1 MHVSLNRKA
10 TVAAIASLSL
20 SGAAFAQANV
30 SIYGIVDAGY
40 VYSSGGRSTGSGNAN
55 FSGINSG
62 VMAGSRLGF
71 KGEETLGNGLSA
83 LFVLEYAL
91 GIDTNTG
98 VGSGGTLNSRQSY
111 VGLKSQT
118 LGTVTLGRQYAPGYL
133 ASIRNH
139 AFGGSTVQGPL
150 AILTGAAGN
159 SITAAAVQSR
169 INNSISYASPN
180 WSGFTASAI
189 YGFGENVGAVSDG
202 ISQGNNGFFGAGLNY
217 ARGPLNLDLMFQQRI
232 RVSTNPIATTP
243 VTTIASQKDISEWA
257 LMGAYDF
264 KIAKLF
270 GTYQHQDDDNGT
282 AAREGSNRTWSVG
295 ATVPVFGNGLIQASY
310 VRLEWDR
317 RGAGGSDGWALG
329 YRHALSKRTT
339 LYTTYTLIDNDRTA
353 LAAAGPI
360 SSIARVGE
368 SNGTF
373 TAGLNHTF

>member
-1 MHVSLNRKA
+1 MHVSLSRKA
-10 TVAAIASLSL
+10 GIAAAASLSL
-20 SGAAFAQANV
+20 SGAALAQSNV
-30 SIYGIVDAGY
+30 SLYGIVDAGY
-40 VYSSGGRSTGSGNAN
+40 VYSSGERSGDNSNAN

-71 KGEETLGNGLSA
+71 KGEENLGNGLKTV
-83 LFVLEYAL
+83 FVLEYAL
-91 GIDTNTG
+91 NVDTNAG
-98 VGSGGTLNSRQSY
+98 VGTALARQQFIGLNSA
-111 VGLKSQT
+111 K
-118 LGTVTLGRQYAPGYL
+118 LGQVAFGRQYAPGYL
-133 ASIRNH
+133 ASARNH

-169 INNSISYASPN
+169 INNSVSYTSPN
-180 WSGFTASAI
+180 WSGLTASAI
-189 YGFGENVGAVSDG
+189 YGFGEGGGTGADG

-217 ARGPLNLDLMFQQRI
+217 ARGPLNLDLLFQQRI
-232 RVSTNPIATTP
+232 GVASNPVATTP
-243 VTTIASQKDISEWA
+243 VTTVAAQKNINEWA

-264 KIAKLF
+264 KVAKLF
-270 GTYQHQDDDNGT
+270 GTYQHQDDDNGSST
-282 AAREGSNRTWSVG
+282 REGSNHTWSIG

-339 LYTTYTLIDNDRTA
+339 LYTTYTLIDNDRTT

-360 SSIARVGE
+360 SNTARIGE
-368 SNGTF
+368 ANGTF

>member
-10 TVAAIASLSL
+10 AIAAVAPLLLST
-20 SGAAFAQANV
+20 AALAQSNV

-40 VYSSGGRSTGSGNAN
+40 VDSSGKRTGSSVN

-71 KGEETLGNGLSA
+71 RGEETLGNGLSA

-98 VGSGGTLNSRQSY
+98 IGSGGALASRQSY
-111 VGLKSQT
+111 VGLKSKT
-118 LGTVTLGRQYAPGYL
+118 LGTLTLGRQYAPGYL
-133 ASIRNH
+133 ASARNH

-150 AILTGAAGN
+150 GILTGAAGN

-169 INNSISYASPN
+169 INNSISYASPK
-180 WSGFTASAI
+180 WSGFTANAI
-189 YGFGENVGAVSDG
+189 YGFGESVSAVSDG

-217 ARGPLNLDLMFQQRI
+217 AQGPLNLDLIFQQRI
-232 RVSTNPIATTP
+232 RRSTNPIATTP
-243 VTTIASQKDISEWA
+243 VTTVASEKNISEWA

-264 KIAKLF
+264 KVAKLF
-270 GTYQHQDDDNGT
+270 GTYQQQDDDNGGS
-282 AAREGSNRTWSVG
+282 AREGSNRTWSVG
-295 ATVPVFGNGLIQASY
+295 TTVPVFGNGLIQASY
-310 VRLEWDR
+310 VKLEWDR

-360 SSIARVGE
+360 AGTASIGE
-368 SNGTF
+368 TNRTF